1 MKRRLKMLGLSVA
14 VAAVLT
20 LSIVGTVGAAGNPG
34 NGAQTQN
41 QGAECLCGQCPCGDC
56 ISLACD
62 PIDNDYDWGY
72 NYDHDYLVPGPHGT
86 QNLT

>member
-1 MKRRLKMLGLSVA
+1 MKRRLKMLALSVA

-20 LSIVGTVGAAGNPG
+20 LAIVGTVGAAGNPG

-41 QGAECLCGQCPCGDC
+41 QGAECLCGQCPCSDC
-56 ISLACD
+56 VGLVCD
-62 PIDNDYDWGY
+62 PIDYDWGHD
-72 NYDHDYLVPGPHGT
+72 YDHDYSNPGPHGF